1 MIATLIRWSITNR
14 FLVLIATAFLV
25 AAGIWSAS
33 RTPVDALPDLSD
45 VQVIVRTTY
54 PGKPPQVVE
63 DLVTYPL
70 TTTMLSVPGAK
81 TVRGYSFFGD
91 SFVYILFDDKTDPYW
106 ARSRVVEYLNQ
117 VQSRLPAGATAALGP
132 DATGVGWVYE
142 YALVDRSGNNDIG
155 QLRALNDWFLKFE
168 LKTVPDVAEVASI
181 GGMVRQYQVVL
192 DPDRM
197 RVLGVTQSM
206 VVQALQK
213 ANLSS
218 GGSVVEMAETEYMV
232 RSRGFLGSLEHFRT
246 IPLNLSGA
254 TPLLL
259 RDVATVQIGPE
270 MRRGIAELDGEGEV
284 TGGVVVMRSGKNA
297 RATIEAVKAR
307 LETLKPSLPKGVEV
321 VETYDRSKLIDRAVD
336 NLRVKLLEEF
346 AVVAVVCAIFL
357 FHLRSALVAVVT
369 LPIGVLAAFGVMHW
383 QGVSANIL
391 SLGGVAIALGAM
403 VDASVVLVE
412 AAHKHLEHFEER
424 HRRPPSVAERWELIA
439 QSAVEVGPALFFS
452 LLVITL
458 SFLPVF
464 TLEAQEGRLFSPLA
478 FTKTYAMAAAAGL
491 SVTLVPVLMGYLIRG
506 RIPKETANPIN
517 RSLIAIYR
525 PALELVLRFPKATLL
540 AAALALAITAIPVM
554 RLGGEFMPPLDE
566 GDLLY
571 MPSALPG
578 ISVSKA
584 AELLQQTDR
593 LIKTVPEVKRVFGK
607 AGRADTATD
616 PAPLEMFETTIQFK
630 SREQWRPGMTP
641 EKLVEEL
648 DRVVKV
654 PGLSN
659 VWVPPI
665 RNRIDML
672 ATGIKSPVGIK
683 VAGSDLATIDK
694 LAAQI
699 ESAVR
704 GVPGVSSAL
713 AERLTGGR
721 YIDVDVDRQAAAR
734 FGLSVADVQA
744 VIATAIGGENV
755 GEVIQG
761 RERFPVNVRYPREI
775 RDSLERLRKLPFV
788 TDKGATVLLQ
798 DVAKIVI
805 AEGPPM
811 IRSENARLSGWVYVD
826 VRGRDLRSVVHDM
839 QAVVAKQ
846 VAMPAG
852 YALSW
857 SGQFE
862 YLERATERL
871 KIVVPLTLAVIFM
884 LLYVLFRSAG
894 DAALVMAAVPF
905 SLVGGFWF
913 IWALGHVV
921 SVASAVG
928 FIALAG
934 VAAEFGVVMLVYLQN
949 AWKQHLAAGEPD
961 NEATLLAAIREG
973 AVMRVR
979 PKAMTV
985 AVVMAGLLPILVGHG
1000 TGSEVMTRIA
1010 APMVG
1015 GMVTA
1020 PLLSMLV
1027 IPAAWYLI
1035 HRKRPRAGR
1044 DSSNLEAS
1052 ASRLHNHYTLEDRT
1066 MKTAHIL
1073 AAAVALAAFTTTHAQ
1088 DMKMPMQPAA
1098 GATSASMPLVDGEV
1112 RKIDVQKNLVV
1123 LRHGDIP
1130 NLAMPAMTMGFEV
1143 ADKKMLDGLKVGDKV
1158 KFQAEA
1164 IKGKAMVTDLK
1175 PNH

>member
-1 MIATLIRWSITNR
+1 MIAALIRWSIGNR

-25 AAGIWSAS
+25 AAGIWSV
-33 RTPVDALPDLSD
+33 RHTPVDALPDLSD
-45 VQVIVRTTY
+45 TQVIVRTTY

-91 SFVYILFDDKTDPYW
+91 SFVYVLFDDKTDPYW
-106 ARSRVVEYLNQ
+106 AKSRVVEYLSQ
-117 VQSRLPAGATAALGP
+117 VQSRLPTGATAALGP

-142 YALVDRSGNNDIG
+142 YALVDRTGKNDLG

-197 RVLGVTQSM
+197 RALGVTQGA
-206 VVQALQK
+206 VIDALGK
-213 ANLSS
+213 ANQAA
-218 GGSVVEMAETEYMV
+218 GGSVVELAEAEYMV
-232 RSRGFLGSLEHFRT
+232 RSRGFLKSLDDFRT
-246 IPLNLSGA
+246 IALPVSGT
-254 TPLLL
+254 TPVLL

-284 TGGVVVMRSGKNA
+284 VGGVVVMRSGKNA
-297 RATIEAVKAR
+297 RTTIEAVKAK
-307 LETLKPSLPKGVEV
+307 LTALKPSLPQGVEV
-321 VETYDRSKLIDRAVD
+321 VETYDRSKLIDRAVL
-336 NLRVKLLEEF
+336 NLRDKLVEEF
-346 AVVAVVCAIFL
+346 IVVALVCAVFL

-369 LPIGVLAAFGVMHW
+369 LPVGVLTAFIVMHW

-391 SLGGVAIALGAM
+391 SLSGVAIALGAM

-412 AAHKHLEHFEER
+412 AAHKHLEHFEEQHQR
-424 HRRPPSVAERWELIA
+424 QPTVSERWALIA
-439 QSAVEVGPALFFS
+439 QASVEVGPALFFS

-464 TLEAQEGRLFSPLA
+464 TLEAQEGRLFAPLA

-491 SVTLVPVLMGYLIRG
+491 SVTLVPVLMGYLVRG
-506 RIPKETANPIN
+506 RIPRETANPLN
-517 RSLIAIYR
+517 RFLIAVYR
-525 PALELVLRFPKATLL
+525 PALELVLRFPKLTLVI
-540 AAALALAITAIPVM
+540 AALVLAITAVPVM
-554 RLGGEFMPPLDE
+554 RLGGEFMPALDE

-578 ISVSKA
+578 LSISKA
-584 AELLQQTDR
+584 SELLQQTDR
-593 LIKTVPEVKRVFGK
+593 LIKTVPEVERVFGK

-630 SREQWRPGMTP
+630 PRDQWRAGMTP
-641 EKLVEEL
+641 DKLIEEL

-683 VAGSDLATIDK
+683 VAGADLATIDR
-694 LAAQI
+694 LTAQV
-699 ESAVR
+699 EAAVR
-704 GVPGVSSAL
+704 DVPGVSSAL

-721 YIDVDVDRQAAAR
+721 YIDVDVDRPAAAR
-734 FGLSVADVQA
+734 HGLSVADVQSI
-744 VIATAIGGENV
+744 VSTAIGGDNV

-761 RERFPVNVRYPREI
+761 RERYPINVRYPREI
-775 RDSLERLRKLPFV
+775 RDSLQRLRELPFV
-788 TDKGATVLLQ
+788 TERGATVLLQ
-798 DVAKIVI
+798 DVARISI
-805 AEGPPM
+805 EEGPPM
-811 IRSENARLSGWVYVD
+811 LRSENARLSGWVYVD
-826 VRGRDLRSVVHDM
+826 VRGRDLRSVVTDM
-839 QAVVAKQ
+839 QAAVASQ
-846 VAMPAG
+846 VALPAG
-852 YALSW
+852 YAVSW

-871 KIVVPLTLAVIFM
+871 KVVVPVTVAVIFV
-884 LLYVLFRSAG
+884 LLYLLFRSFS
-894 DAALVMAAVPF
+894 DAAIVMAAVPF
-905 SLVGGFWF
+905 SLVGGFWLV
-913 IWALGHVV
+913 WALGHSI
-921 SVASAVG
+921 SVATAVG

-934 VAAEFGVVMLVYLQN
+934 LAAEFGVVMLVYLMN
-949 AWKQHLAAGEPD
+949 AHARRLAEGQPD
-961 NEATLLAAIREG
+961 SDETLLAAIREG
-973 AVMRVR
+973 AVQRVR

-985 AVVMAGLLPILVGHG
+985 AVVMAGLVPILLGTG
-1000 TGSEVMTRIA
+1000 TGSEIMTRIA

-1027 IPAAWYLI
+1027 IPAVWYLV
-1035 HRKRPRAGR
+1035 HRKRGAVHHLSSAG
-1044 DSSNLEAS
+1044 NPA
-1052 ASRLHNHYTLEDRT
+1052 
-1066 MKTAHIL
+1066 TA
-1073 AAAVALAAFTTTHAQ
+1073 
-1088 DMKMPMQPAA
+1088 
-1098 GATSASMPLVDGEV
+1098 ATAP
-1112 RKIDVQKNLVV
+1112 
-1123 LRHGDIP
+1123 
-1130 NLAMPAMTMGFEV
+1130 
-1143 ADKKMLDGLKVGDKV
+1143 
-1158 KFQAEA
+1158 
-1164 IKGKAMVTDLK
+1164 
-1175 PNH
+1175 